1 MQTKIIQE
9 VVSSELSKL
18 NHSVMNKKHGDQI
31 QISPEK
37 KNAEKG
43 KWIHHLPGHLTGRGV
58 IK

>member
-1 MQTKIIQE
+1 
-9 VVSSELSKL
+9 
-18 NHSVMNKKHGDQI
+18 MNKKHGDQI